1 MRLWRFAV
9 RTALTVIL
17 AALVGL
23 AAVAGAGRGDEQAEV
38 SRLVTA
44 GPSDTWSA
52 PTTTAAP
59 TTTTAAP
66 VPFTPPV
73 PHPAEAPL
81 SMFFGGTL
89 RLRAF
94 HVNAL
99 GVGTAFVVGDGT
111 WALTNRHV
119 VQDALSIELESWDGQ
134 SRGAAHVVALAP
146 TTTDLALLRLEVAS
160 PGALHLSG
168 RQVVDEVYSGGYPDA
183 QQFTRNTGRV
193 RFTQTVDGK
202 RSLVTSVPAAP
213 GSSGSPLL
221 NRQGEVVGVI
231 WGGSGT
237 DATFAVPAQ
246 DAIALLAEHGI
257 TP

>member
-1 MRLWRFAV
+1 MRFWRFLF
-9 RTALTVIL
+9 RTVLTLVL
-17 AALVGL
+17 VALVLG
-23 AAVAGAGRGDEQAEV
+23 AAAAGARLGEDRAEG

-66 VPFTPPV
+66 VAFTPPTAT
-73 PHPAEAPL
+73 PGDAPL
-81 SMFFGGTL
+81 STFFSGTL
-89 RLRAF
+89 RLRVF

-99 GVGTAFVVGDGT
+99 GVATAFVVGDGT

-119 VQDALSIELESWDGQ
+119 VEGASGMELESWDGQ
-134 SRGAAHVVALAP
+134 PRGTARVVALAP
-146 TTTDLALLRLEVAS
+146 ASTDLALLRLDVAAA
-160 PGALHLSG
+160 GALRLTSRH
-168 RQVVDEVYSGGYPDA
+168 VVDEVVSGGYPEG
-183 QQFTRNTGRV
+183 QQFMRHTGRV

-231 WGGSGT
+231 WGGSGI
-237 DATFAVPAQ
+237 DATFAVPAE
-246 DAIALLAEHGI
+246 DAIALLNEHGV